1 MDLIASL
8 SVAGYMRFLFLH
20 AEGQTGSVRLLLST
34 IDIIIAVII
43 RCRILKYFD
52 SQETDHSQETD
63 PALVIEF
70 SVCA

>member
-1 MDLIASL
+1 M
-8 SVAGYMRFLFLH
+8 H

-34 IDIIIAVII
+34 IAIIIAVII
-43 RCRILKYFD
+43 RCRILKYAY
-52 SQETDHSQETD
+52 SQETD

>member
-1 MDLIASL
+1 M
-8 SVAGYMRFLFLH
+8 H

-34 IDIIIAVII
+34 IAIIIAVII

>member
-1 MDLIASL
+1 VVTSHRKLGLSL
-8 SVAGYMRFLFLH
+8 CFLQCDNLL
-20 AEGQTGSVRLLLST
+20 SYLLLTNKSST
-34 IDIIIAVII
+34 IAIIIAVII